1 MYWERYQIMSS
12 VEETVQRLAEASGR
26 ARIVAGGTDVCIQMR
41 DMEAEENP
49 LTLLDISRIDALRQ
63 IREGDSHIEI
73 GAAVTMTALAASPIV
88 WENAFALAQGASWV
102 GSPQIRAV
110 ATIGGNIVN
119 ALPAADTAIPLVALD
134 AEAHI
139 LSPEGERVQPVEE
152 LFVGVG
158 KSSVNPSREMITHF
172 RIPLCRRP
180 RRASA
185 MQRLTKRKAFSIPQ
199 LSSAVFIELDD
210 DQERFTRVRM
220 VAAPLAPTP
229 WRPKA
234 AEAYLVGTPA
244 TMTNV
249 NTAAEMARDN
259 ARARSSLRAGA
270 GYRKDM
276 TAVLIRRTIS
286 EALQQLRTGFENE

>member
-41 DMEAEENP
+41 DMEAEENF

-63 IREGDSHIEI
+63 IRDGDSHIEI

-199 LSSAVFIELDD
+199 LSSAVCIELDD

>member
-12 VEETVQRLAEASGR
+12 VEETLQRLAEASGR
-26 ARIVAGGTDVCIQMR
+26 ARIVAGGTDVCVQMR
-41 DMEAEENP
+41 EMEVEENP

>member
-12 VEETVQRLAEASGR
+12 VEETLQRLAEASGR
-26 ARIVAGGTDVCIQMR
+26 ARIVAGGTDVCVQMR
-41 DMEAEENP
+41 EMEVEENP
-49 LTLLDISRIDALRQ
+49 LTLLDISRIDVLRQ

-210 DQERFTRVRM
+210 DQERFTRGRR

>member
-41 DMEAEENP
+41 DMEAEENF

-63 IREGDSHIEI
+63 IRDGDSHIEI

-88 WENAFALAQGASWV
+88 WENAFALGQGASWV

-199 LSSAVFIELDD
+199 LSSAVCIELDD

-249 NTAAEMARDN
+249 NTAAEMARDD

>member
-12 VEETVQRLAEASGR
+12 VEETLQRLAEASGR
-26 ARIVAGGTDVCIQMR
+26 ARIVAGGTDVCVQMR
-41 DMEAEENP
+41 EMEVEENP
-49 LTLLDISRIDALRQ
+49 LTLLDISRIDVLRQ

-134 AEAHI
+134 AQAHI

>member
-12 VEETVQRLAEASGR
+12 VEETLQRLAEASGR
-26 ARIVAGGTDVCIQMR
+26 ARIVAGGTDVCVQMR
-41 DMEAEENP
+41 EMEVEENP

-199 LSSAVFIELDD
+199 LSSAVCIELDD

>member
-12 VEETVQRLAEASGR
+12 VEETLQRLAEASGR
-26 ARIVAGGTDVCIQMR
+26 ARIVAGGTDVCVQMR
-41 DMEAEENP
+41 EMEVEENP
-49 LTLLDISRIDALRQ
+49 LTLLDISRIDVLRQ

>member
-12 VEETVQRLAEASGR
+12 VEETLQRLAEASGR
-26 ARIVAGGTDVCIQMR
+26 ARIVAGGTDVCVQMR
-41 DMEAEENP
+41 EMEVEENP
-49 LTLLDISRIDALRQ
+49 LTLLDISRIDVLRQ

-199 LSSAVFIELDD
+199 LSSAVCIELDD

>member
-1 MYWERYQIMSS
+1 MYWQRYRIMSS
-12 VEETVQRLAEASGR
+12 VEETIQRLAQASGR
-26 ARIVAGGTDVCIQMR
+26 ARIIAGGTDVCIQMR
-41 DMEAEENP
+41 EMEAEENS

-63 IREGDSHIEI
+63 IRHGDSHIEI

-102 GSPQIRAV
+102 GSPQIRSV

-119 ALPAADTAIPLVALD
+119 ALPAADTAVPLVALD
-134 AEAHI
+134 AQAHI
-139 LSPEGERVQPVEE
+139 LSSEGERVQPVEE

-158 KSSVNPSREMITHF
+158 KSSVNPFREMITHF

-199 LSSAVFIELDD
+199 LSSAVCIELDD

-234 AEAYLVGTPA
+234 AEAYLAGTPA
-244 TMTNV
+244 TMTSV
-249 NTAAEMARDN
+249 NTAAEMARDS
-259 ARARSSLRAGA
+259 ARARNSLRAGA

-286 EALQQLRTGFENE
+286 DALQQLGAGFENE